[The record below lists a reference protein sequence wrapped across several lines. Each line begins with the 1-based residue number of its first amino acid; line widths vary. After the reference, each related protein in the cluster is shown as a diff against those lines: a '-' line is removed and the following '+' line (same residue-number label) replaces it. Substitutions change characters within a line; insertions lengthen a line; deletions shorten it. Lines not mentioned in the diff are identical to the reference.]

1 MEVPLDTRPYDWHQT
16 LTVTQKTDTAP
27 REFTGEWVIHHI
39 TTNSYISTVCKVS
52 WKRSTGAPGAN
63 GRAAWP
69 GCHGGS
75 LCGEKV
81 VMYKLT
87 LEGWPEV
94 GLVEGG
100 NPSCPSNETHLNK
113 HAARSRVTE
122 LSVCGDSLGSAT
134 EVKSGLWKSGGAQEE
149 IVYFWPKI
157 GMRLKGSRICHP
169 KICHFGIMIIFSYR
183 HLKNNK
189 CREKFSPNSSY
200 LLEERFSKGTQLSQ
214 IPFPAVLPTREDWFL
229 PWNGD

>member
-1 MEVPLDTRPYDWHQT
+1 M
-16 LTVTQKTDTAP
+16 
-27 REFTGEWVIHHI
+27 
-39 TTNSYISTVCKVS
+39 CKVS

-183 HLKNNK
+183 LLNNNK

-200 LLEERFSKGTQLSQ
+200 LLEERFSKRNSIVTNPLPCSFTNQRGLILTMEWRLTSTLHPGKLCHKPSYLPSILLRAIHLS
-214 IPFPAVLPTREDWFL
+214 
-229 PWNGD
+229 